1 MNVCIDQGNTATKI
15 GIFEDKILREVQAFS
30 KDNHAQALDY
40 LESVIHKD
48 SSIILS
54 SVADVDLDI
63 NFLKPKYLIKFS
75 HLTSIPI
82 INQYKTPE
90 TLGKDRLANAVA
102 AWSMS
107 KGKNSLVI
115 DCGTCIK
122 YDVVDAKGNYFGG
135 AISPGLH
142 MRYRSLHDYTGK
154 LPMIESTTNTI
165 TTGTNTTE
173 SIQAGVEN
181 GILDEIN
188 GFINR
193 YTQQYSDLTIFMT
206 GGDLPHFE
214 KAFKNSIFAIPE
226 LTLTGLNEILRYH
239 AEKN

>member
-1 MNVCIDQGNTATKI
+1 MNICIDQGNTAIKI
-15 GIFEDKILREVQAFS
+15 GIFEDETLRETHTLSSDQ
-30 KDNHAQALDY
+30 HTQALDY
-40 LESVIHKD
+40 FKSIVNNA

-54 SVADVDLDI
+54 SVAEVDLDI
-63 NFLKPKYLIKFS
+63 NILNPKYLVKFS
-75 HLTSIPI
+75 HLTAIPI
-82 INQYKTPE
+82 INHYKTPDS
-90 TLGKDRLANAVA
+90 LGKDRLANAIA
-102 AWSMS
+102 AWSMN

-122 YDVVDAKGNYFGG
+122 YDAVDAKGNYFGG
-135 AISPGLH
+135 AISPGLR
-142 MRYRSLHDYTGK
+142 MRYRALHDYTGK
-154 LPMIESTTNTI
+154 LPLLESTNNVLA
-165 TTGTNTTE
+165 TGTNTTE

-181 GILDEIN
+181 GILDEIK
-188 GFINR
+188 GFIHR

-206 GGDLPHFE
+206 GGDLAHFD